1 MNDKE
6 MTERYIYDVVKRVP
20 QNMRE
25 EIEME
30 LWALIEDMCAQEEL
44 SVEEALQ
51 KLGDPAEFAKRYRDH
66 DNYLIG
72 PDYYDQYLWVLKL
85 SVFCVGISA
94 VVSAIVQ
101 GLTQSDTI
109 VHFFTR
115 LFEEFF
121 INLFGGTLSIL
132 GLITIIF
139 AVMEYYKVAVQVK
152 PGKNWSVKELSKNTT
167 SVNSWTPRLLPA
179 IPDKRAVISRGDC
192 VITIIFIIIFSA
204 LLLFAPQIFGA
215 FHYENGRLTSISC
228 IFNIPE
234 WGRIVPLFVFSLF
247 VGLIDE
253 MIRLVIG
260 YYCKFV
266 MYSNLICNTIQIVA
280 SVVLLK
286 WLPIWNPD
294 FAKEISAAFGI
305 AKFSRGDLLAY
316 WGSGVFSNV
325 MLFII
330 VLICLVEIG
339 VTVYKTLRYE

>member
-6 MTERYIYDVVKRVP
+6 MTKRYIYDVVKRVP

-30 LWALIEDMCAQEEL
+30 LQALIEDMCAQEEL

-66 DNYLIG
+66 DSYLIG

-85 SVFCVGISA
+85 SVVCVGISA

-101 GLTQSDTI
+101 ALTQSDTI
-109 VHFFTR
+109 VHFFTT

-121 INLFGGTLSIL
+121 INLFGGVLSIL

-139 AVMEYYKVAVQVK
+139 AVMEYYKVTLQVK
-152 PGKNWSVKELSKNTT
+152 PGKNWSVKELSKNTA

-192 VITIIFIIIFSA
+192 VFTIIFIIIFSA
-204 LLLFAPQIFGA
+204 LLLFAPQLFGA
-215 FHYENGRLTSISC
+215 FRYENGRLTSIAC
-228 IFNIPE
+228 IFNIQE

-247 VGLIDE
+247 IGLIDE
-253 MIRLVIG
+253 IIRLVIG

-266 MYSNLICNTIQIVA
+266 MYSNLACNAIQIA
-280 SVVLLK
+280 AAVVLLK
-286 WLPIWNPD
+286 CLPLWNPD
-294 FAKEISAAFGI
+294 FAKEISAAAGI
-305 AKFSRGDLLAY
+305 AEFSRGDLLAH
-316 WGSGVFSNV
+316 WGSGIFSNV

-330 VLICLVEIG
+330 ILISLAEIG
-339 VTVYKTLRYE
+339 VTVYRTLRYE